1 MARPPRGRLPD
12 SDRFNTEL
20 AADELPFDL
29 PRVDPVRSRMARPI
43 VNPAAENLVS
53 GERPLRADATLNRP
67 RPAPRA
73 NDPFIPDPKPTVS
86 WPERLANPF
95 DYYAVPANTTPAE
108 KPMAETVVKKRG
120 NEPVRSGE
128 PNYVTSKYYEPRS
141 DFTASRQTHTSDD
154 PVDAWPSFVKST
166 RPIVDVDHNER
177 VSQTQQRPVVRE
189 HDARSIEPTHVDA
202 VLTAL
207 RHEELGSWQS
217 EAAFSNSPPSSLA
230 SDEAS
235 VSPSDL
241 YADSDPS
248 PKLPLASDDS
258 FGPTDVAL
266 ERRFL
271 DQPDRNSILRAS
283 VGYDSDPKFD
293 PRSRPSVAQ
302 QVLRSHEIARARE
315 APIALSSGDDAVAPR
330 VAYSASSLS
339 SQSERQVPNWMRR
352 SQQAAPISVS
362 TSEWGQEDAL
372 YAVAERI
379 RERSEVGLKE
389 PRQNFAEVVL
399 QHLRQAF
406 GRLRNPI
413 QKRTAQRLPHNNNAP
428 LGTFPD
434 FQGDLTGRP
443 EHAQDSGL
451 SVDVQTSDV
460 QSSLSADLRA
470 DEGHD
475 FRIGTSEHASTD
487 LRATRSVSTAAA
499 FDVSPID
506 KPAIRSASTDLAEN
520 PSRFR
525 SFFKRRARASTS
537 YPLDHSDRALRR
549 KKQARLYED
558 IVAWIVVPPF
568 IIGMIYG
575 GLELVKFLSNSPLG
589 KLLSGQ

>member
-12 SDRFNTEL
+12 SDRFDTEL
-20 AADELPFDL
+20 GADELPLDL

-43 VNPAAENLVS
+43 VNPVAENFVS

-73 NDPFIPDPKPTVS
+73 NDPYIPDPKPTVS

-95 DYYAVPANTTPAE
+95 DYYAVPANTAPAE
-108 KPMAETVVKKRG
+108 KPMAEPLAKKRG

-141 DFTASRQTHTSDD
+141 DLTASRQTQTSDD
-154 PVDAWPSFVKST
+154 LVDAWPSFVKST
-166 RPIVDVDHNER
+166 RPIVDVNHNER

-189 HDARSIEPTHVDA
+189 HDARSIEPTHGDA

-217 EAAFSNSPPSSLA
+217 AAAFSKLPSSSLA
-230 SDEAS
+230 SDEGS
-235 VSPSDL
+235 VAPSDL
-241 YADSDPS
+241 YADSYPS
-248 PKLPLASDDS
+248 PKLPIASDDP
-258 FGPTDVAL
+258 FGSIDVAH
-266 ERRFL
+266 EGRFPYL
-271 DQPDRNSILRAS
+271 PDRNLVSRAA
-283 VGYDSDPKFD
+283 VDYDSDTEFD
-293 PRSRPSVAQ
+293 PRLRPSVTQ
-302 QVLRSHEIARARE
+302 QVLRSHEIAQARE

-330 VAYSASSLS
+330 IAYSAPSLS
-339 SQSERQVPNWMRR
+339 SLPGRQVPNWMRR
-352 SQQAAPISVS
+352 SQQATPIAVS

-372 YAVAERI
+372 SAVVERI
-379 RERSEVGLKE
+379 RERSEVSLKE

-413 QKRTAQRLPHNNNAP
+413 QKRAAQRLPHNNDAP

-434 FQGDLTGRP
+434 FQGDLNARP
-443 EHAQDSGL
+443 DYAQGSGL
-451 SVDVQTSDV
+451 SVNVQTSDV
-460 QSSLSADLRA
+460 QSSLPADLRA

-475 FRIGTSEHASTD
+475 FRIGTSAHASAD
-487 LRATRSVSTAAA
+487 LRAIRSDSTAAA
-499 FDVSPID
+499 FDVPPVD
-506 KPAIRSASTDLAEN
+506 QRAIRSASTDLSEN
-520 PSRFR
+520 PNRFR

-537 YPLDHSDRALRR
+537 YPLDQSDRALRR

-575 GLELVKFLSNSPLG
+575 GLEFVKFLSNSPLG